1 MHGAFT
7 AAVDGVTY
15 ACREERRADQSAQ
28 GESIQNAA
36 NPRVI
41 VPSRNLFSLIYHH
54 GKLYH
59 PRLILTIVF
68 FPCFRSSAR
77 EPSGPQPVRLHHFIR
92 QLWRINRGQ
101 QKPCLGPA
109 LRHVRAPTADVD
121 ARSTSV

>member
-15 ACREERRADQSAQ
+15 ACRKKRRADQSAQ

-54 GKLYH
+54 GKLYLA
-59 PRLILTIVF
+59 RLILTIVF
-68 FPCFRSSAR
+68 FLVSGHQR
-77 EPSGPQPVRLHHFIR
+77 ESRAGHFDYHDE
-92 QLWRINRGQ
+92 LAVFGM
-101 QKPCLGPA
+101 
-109 LRHVRAPTADVD
+109 APGLC
-121 ARSTSV
+121 

>member
-7 AAVDGVTY
+7 AAVEGVTY

-36 NPRVI
+36 NPRVV

-59 PRLILTIVF
+59 ARLILTIVF
-68 FPCFRSSAR
+68 LVSGHQR
-77 EPSGPQPVRLHHFIR
+77 ESRAGHFDYHDELAVFGMDPGLSQCPV
-92 QLWRINRGQ
+92 
-101 QKPCLGPA
+101 
-109 LRHVRAPTADVD
+109 
-121 ARSTSV
+121 

>member
-54 GKLYH
+54 GKVYH
-59 PRLILTIVF
+59 ARLILTIVF
-68 FPCFRSSAR
+68 FL
-77 EPSGPQPVRLHHFIR
+77 VRAAVALD
-92 QLWRINRGQ
+92 RGEEFAALLELDT
-101 QKPCLGPA
+101 QKPL
-109 LRHVRAPTADVD
+109 
-121 ARSTSV
+121 

>member
-28 GESIQNAA
+28 VESIQNAA

-59 PRLILTIVF
+59 ARLLLTIVF
-68 FPCFRSSAR
+68 SLFQVISERAERATLIITTNLPFSERTKVFPSAR
-77 EPSGPQPVRLHHFIR
+77 L
-92 QLWRINRGQ
+92 
-101 QKPCLGPA
+101 
-109 LRHVRAPTADVD
+109 
-121 ARSTSV
+121 